1 MLPKAPCLNCPDREV
16 LCHSKCEKYI
26 SFRYELDKYNQEQ
39 LKEKIINQ
47 EIERVKSYTIKR
59 RKSK

>member
-1 MLPKAPCLNCPDREV
+1 MLPKAPCLNCQDREV

-59 RKSK
+59 RKK